1 MFGGQPENIKLIL
14 AEGGVV
20 LEEGK
25 TLADGQA
32 ESESVLHMVF
42 KKPGVC
48 PRIVV
53 AMAVGIGSGG

>member
-48 PRIVV
+48 VPE
-53 AMAVGIGSGG
+53 